1 MQTANCMV
9 HIGGDSGTM
18 VPKYGITASEIAVL
32 RAIHGPDSIT
42 EVEPAED
49 VDRSDRAEIGRLH
62 ELYSR
67 PDVKDGPVHTLFPG
81 VGARAFQS
89 LDELDI
95 PADFYKA
102 ESRVKPKP
110 AAPVRPGKSTRKA
123 DVKDAE
129 QAPADVE
136 AALAEEDK
144 LFD

>member
-1 MQTANCMV
+1 MQTANCLV
-9 HIGGDSGTM
+9 HIGGDSGTS
-18 VPKYGITASEIAVL
+18 VPKYGITVSEIAVL

-42 EVEPAED
+42 DVEPTED
-49 VDRSDRAEIGRLH
+49 VQRSDRNEIARLH
-62 ELYSR
+62 EIYSR

-81 VGARAFQS
+81 VAARAYQT

-110 AAPVRPGKSTRKA
+110 AEKPAKPGKAKKS
-123 DVKDAE
+123 DE
-129 QAPADVE
+129 QGEPVDDVE
-136 AALAEEDK
+136 KTLAEEDK